1 MLIPSLMNLSIV
13 DLNDRSEDSNEFN
26 ITIIDKFIR
35 LGISI
40 ANETEEF
47 QEEIELYDD
56 KMYHIYIKDVDYN
69 IWLKKIGGTF
79 TYSNSYYEENS
90 EELSVIHFFFTKTIM
105 KKVITRKIQA
115 ADAFMRGLVKIRG
128 KLSDAIHAKNLLSLF
143 FTYMDYIAYKSE

>member
-1 MLIPSLMNLSIV
+1 MI
-13 DLNDRSEDSNEFN
+13 DSNAIIVMLNSLESSERSFKS
-26 ITIIDKFIR
+26 TIDKFIR

-115 ADAFMRGLVKIRG
+115 ADAFMRGLIKVRG
-128 KLSDAIHAKNLLSLF
+128 EISDAIHANNLLSLF
-143 FTYMDYIAYKSE
+143 FTLIDYIAYRDE